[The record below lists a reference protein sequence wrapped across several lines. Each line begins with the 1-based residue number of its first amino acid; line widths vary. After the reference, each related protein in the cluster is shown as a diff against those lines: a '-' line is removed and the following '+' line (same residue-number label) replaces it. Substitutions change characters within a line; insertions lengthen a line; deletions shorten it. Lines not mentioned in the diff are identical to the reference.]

1 MSKQPLMHV
10 VGAGGGVGTTTLA
23 TLLGACADEMHYEH
37 VLAPRPDEVSPWVIV
52 LTSESVDQAQ
62 RAVWLRDEALAN
74 GWRVAAI
81 ATRGVEKKRPKAVQ
95 ARFIPI
101 SEDEIDTFIARVPY
115 WPQVPQIPLAELPRW
130 DFTRWEKK
138 GKRQD
143 GMPKN
148 FAALFTEFVDYVATE
163 TVESDMLA
171 NAA

>member
-101 SEDEIDTFIARVPY
+101 SEDEIDTRIERVPY

-148 FAALFTEFVDYVATE
+148 FAALFTKFVDYVATE
-163 TVESDMLA
+163 TVESDMLT

>member
-1 MSKQPLMHV
+1 MSKQPLMHI

-23 TLLGACADEMHYEH
+23 TLLGACADELHYEH

-101 SEDEIDTFIARVPY
+101 SEDEIDTRIERVPY

-148 FAALFTEFVDYVATE
+148 FAALFTKFVDYVATE
-163 TVESDMLA
+163 TVESDMLT